1 MSIKKFYLTKDT
13 TITNA
18 YKEDLKTRATDAN
31 MGLSDSLEV
40 FYIYGQTPDPDA
52 TEEAKREESRIVIYP
67 NLSQIYDYYNT
78 PSMPSGIKFVL
89 RMFNAKH
96 PFTLPRNFTLNIY
109 NNEEDW
115 VEGHGLDM
123 ESYKDEDAAN
133 WTNRLPASTWGDPGA
148 ADTSSGSE
156 LLGSVEFDSG
166 DEDLEFDITS
176 VVSENWNS
184 IPSDKSFVITVSPTE
199 TAGTINYYTKK
210 FFSRSSEFFF
220 KRPVIEARSANAI
233 GDDRGKFYKASPA
246 LSSSDNE
253 NKIYFYNT
261 VGGTRKSLEL
271 GVGGDLYV
279 RLYSDSTYSTIL
291 SPDLFVVAEETE
303 LGSGIYAATITLP
316 NDYSSTTVY
325 DRWFISTD
333 AGATET
339 TILKEGSISVL
350 TRDFQTDSGELDY
363 VVDITNMKA
372 SYSREE
378 TAKFRIYTR
387 VKDWCPTIY
396 TVASKELEN
405 NIVEKI
411 YYKIIRLVDE
421 ETVIDYGMGT
431 TLLNND
437 HTLASYDA
445 LGSYFDFDMSLLESG
460 YMYGIKLMFSVNG
473 EMLEQPETFKF
484 RVD

>member
-1 MSIKKFYLTKDT
+1 MSIKKFYATADT

-18 YKEDLKTRATDAN
+18 YKENLTQRGTDAN
-31 MGLSDSLEV
+31 MGLSDSLEI
-40 FYIYGQTPDPDA
+40 FFIYGQTPDPDA
-52 TEEAKREESRIVIYP
+52 SLADKLEESRILIKFDTDAIK
-67 NLSQIYDYYNT
+67 SYYNDVFPT
-78 PSMPSGIKFVL
+78 DVKFVL
-89 RMFNAKH
+89 NLTNAVH
-96 PFTLPRNFTLNIY
+96 PFTLARNYDVKVYHLANSFA
-109 NNEEDW
+109 
-115 VEGHGLDM
+115 EGNGLDM
-123 ESYKDEDAAN
+123 ESYKDEDVAN
-133 WTNRLPASTWGDPGA
+133 WTNREVSTAWTEAGGLEA
-148 ADTSSGSE
+148 GVTEIATQRFDTGE
-156 LLGSVEFDSG
+156 ENLEVNITDYIEDIFDG
-166 DEDLEFDITS
+166 T
-176 VVSENWNS
+176 
-184 IPSDKSFVITVSPTE
+184 IPSDNGLIIVMDEALTDGSQQKNF
-199 TAGTINYYTKK
+199 YTKK

-253 NKIYFYNT
+253 NKVYFYNT

-271 GVGGDLYV
+271 GGGSLYV

-291 SPDLFVVAEETE
+291 SPDLFVVATETE
-303 LGSGIYAATITLP
+303 SGSGIYAATITLP
-316 NDYSSTTVY
+316 NDYSPTTVY

>member
-1 MSIKKFYLTKDT
+1 MSIKKFYATKDT

-31 MGLSDSLEV
+31 MGLSDSLEA
-40 FYIYGQTPDPDA
+40 FFIYGQNPDPDA
-52 TEEAKREESRIVIYP
+52 TDAQKREESRILVYP
-67 NLSQIYDYYNT
+67 NLEAIASYYGVSA
-78 PSMPSGIKFVL
+78 PSDTKFVL
-89 RMFNAKH
+89 RLFNAKH
-96 PFTLPRNFTLNIY
+96 PFTLPKNFTLNAYAI
-109 NNEEDW
+109 DVAW
-115 VEGHGLDM
+115 TEGHGLDM
-123 ESYKDEDAAN
+123 ESYKDVGAAN
-133 WTNRLPASTWGDPGA
+133 WYQRTSIDDWDDEGA
-148 ADTSSGSE
+148 VDTPSE
-156 LLGSVEFDSG
+156 VVIGSVSFDSG
-166 DEDLEFDITS
+166 EEDFELDITTWMTT
-176 VVSENWNS
+176 NWGS
-184 IPSDKSFVITVSPTE
+184 LSGKSFVITFTSTE
-199 TAGTINYYTKK
+199 SAGSINFYTKK